1 MHCPPAFMRA
11 VASSP
16 RGRLSRRPLS
26 LIPLQLAM
34 TPMRLFALGLN
45 SGAWCQFKARMTPMR
60 ANMVAPPPSA
70 TDSNPN
76 REFARTDQTAIWSF
90 VFLPIFVLLYAIVEK
105 MHVDSCTCRTAK
117 GSSGRRAI
125 LSLLLVPVENSAA
138 VERSFCKLLPFGGAR
153 RRTGSQTASTSQQRH
168 SAECLPREPA
178 L

>member
-1 MHCPPAFMRA
+1 MSAAKVAVAPIDIDRKIESCGRCNSSPGTSKRQVREMGSPQIDVDCFWTGSVFEGVHSRFEGDCPPAFMRA

-16 RGRLSRRPLS
+16 RGRLSRLPLS

-76 REFARTDQTAIWSF
+76 ASSLE
-90 VFLPIFVLLYAIVEK
+90 PIK
-105 MHVDSCTCRTAK
+105 RRSGPSSSCR
-117 GSSGRRAI
+117 SSCCSMRSSRR
-125 LSLLLVPVENSAA
+125 
-138 VERSFCKLLPFGGAR
+138 C
-153 RRTGSQTASTSQQRH
+153 T
-168 SAECLPREPA
+168 
-178 L
+178 